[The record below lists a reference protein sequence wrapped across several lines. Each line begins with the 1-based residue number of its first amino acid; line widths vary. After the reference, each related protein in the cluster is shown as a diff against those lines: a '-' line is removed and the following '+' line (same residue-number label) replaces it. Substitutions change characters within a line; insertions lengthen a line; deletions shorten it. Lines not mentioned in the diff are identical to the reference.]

1 MPDPFFADTM
11 DPLEQRLRRAEE
23 ERRRLEESEA
33 VVRMRQQHEQ
43 KIKEYERAKKYGPRP
58 TYKKPDNVDKW
69 AWSEM
74 SSEDQHRAVISQKM
88 QDPAYISKFEQM
100 SPEELQAS
108 VDSSFA
114 KIASQREKEIQKYR
128 EEQPFE
134 AGNDETLSSGERLV
148 SKINHFKRRLE
159 DPAYD
164 RKYGGGSERLAR
176 GVIRRLPVTGAIWS
190 AMTNHDRAAI
200 TKRISEGNPEPG
212 DYDALGMYIA
222 EAEHKAK
229 RKGWVKAADIASYI
243 PGYAT
248 EFFMSGGAYA
258 AGRAATQK
266 AALRGLG
273 AAGVSAGAR
282 GAPTAVQLA
291 GFAGGVGRQTVAAP
305 MWGRIADEF
314 LRRRDPGFKL
324 RGRKG
329 SAGYEVVAN
338 THDKSIGKHAYEAL
352 WSHYIELMSE
362 RMGGTIMK
370 GLGKASGV
378 GWLASKLPE
387 SHLKEVGRG
396 VLKRAGK
403 FSQATGLSLN
413 PIEESLEEI
422 AGSAMKGSRLTAAED
437 PYLANLVKDYL
448 LDPLDKRVQQSL
460 WAEVGPML
468 GAFAIA
474 GVAGGIL
481 SAAQGGRSAEIRQQI
496 EEQEEILKK
505 VAEGSLESIKAEQI
519 IEGLKEEERGGPA
532 MKPPVE
538 PTPLNEALETI
549 KERGGLDVSKFIGDE
564 LEELKRASQDP
575 SADYEKARQAVID
588 KVQVGDQET
597 LSRRQAEAMFP
608 NVDVRPEVLRT
619 KAGREG
625 FLQGLQSSRPIVES
639 ILKETDEANLEYRL
653 EDQAVRQVDRPVTF
667 ETTTEQALAE
677 QAAAEQVPVE
687 QVPVEQVQA
696 EQVPAEQVP
705 AEQVPVEQVPAE
717 QVPVEQV
724 VTEETEVPTLQPMGQ
739 PVTQERSELGTNKA
753 IIRMLIA
760 DADAAT
766 GRQRNALNTAVEIL
780 RTHPE
785 ELRDLENIGDI
796 RKIEKVGAGVGAR
809 IASQIGKA
817 LIQEG
822 KPAEA
827 AEYFEKASK
836 WRKDVPEYAESL
848 AEAQKEAA
856 EAPEPA
862 PVPEGKPSDIPE
874 GVKVIELEPGEI
886 PRTRLGEEL
895 SPVDKRSA
903 RLVAQ
908 PGISEEDDPKR
919 VGKTMDRKRRP
930 LRKVKKFLAGLA
942 RTGAS
947 ITQEEFRKRS
957 KQRKGF
963 YVAETEA
970 HLVEKL
976 GLSSASPRDLVNY
989 YIKKEPELA
998 GILALG
1004 VLEKTE
1010 HTGELGDEARI
1021 DVNFTK
1027 SGKVKKATIYLS
1039 PDATLSTLRHEI
1051 EHLRDYIHNFKPKF
1065 FSVVKSGG
1073 VLKRLFHAE
1082 FGRYG
1087 LHDYFH
1093 LSDYLHRQFVRDA
1106 LADPQVRK
1114 KIPAKVLKQH
1124 IKDYPDLAERYLG
1137 VGEKAPT
1144 AVSKTQE
1151 KVEPT
1156 PAAVEAAEGDE
1167 ARRVR
1172 RDPAAGEMS
1181 VDIFY
1186 LPERSKAALGDKTWD
1201 EYWDDNQHKVKLYTT
1216 NVPVDA
1222 TLEDIKK
1229 KWREAGLPKGSARG
1243 GPFQVQTDK
1252 GTWDHRSGKWR
1263 NIFLAKPDNVVF
1275 RTDEEIEEDYTA
1287 QEKAKKE
1294 KVTKPVKKATAPQ
1307 GVVEEGRPEVA
1318 PPDKSKER
1326 AEQAGKY
1333 ADEAVYRKLVIAAG
1347 KIKTKK
1353 IHTSVAQSDGTEKM
1367 VWLVDMGSGLA
1378 FPDPKMPGGRVKP
1391 IVVTHI
1397 KSGYKA
1403 VGVHSQGEARLFQL
1417 LSTELG
1423 LSWDFA
1429 DPKEISAADKK
1440 LFRRIKDVV
1449 DRETLD
1455 GLTEREK
1462 DLLVGLY
1469 PPTTPTIVEADI
1481 VLDRYDLDPKI
1492 RPLSSE
1498 KGLEKVRQLVA
1509 EVPEFRHNPVFRVER
1524 EHEYR
1529 ERNVFGTEIPA
1540 WTKERLRRYG
1550 QKRGFSNPPR
1560 HDAPKGDWLKWVEEH
1575 DPGLRLIFEDGYRFK
1590 FHPETFNLD
1599 QDELKEWMTVGVNL
1613 EDLGIEPFTELQTVA
1628 AIFRRKGL
1636 KVTASP
1642 SKGTVKIK
1650 GSYAVRTG
1658 EHEWKSE
1665 DPEIQEVLDKI
1676 VWTTPSFDRK
1686 PVEKEVKELLASA
1699 EAEAKGKAKPTAAP
1713 EAAEGEL
1720 GEQASLDAKAFKR
1733 LEESRSPEEMVT
1745 VEGETKRW
1753 DQVVAEAYTNAQDS
1767 GGREFGTPE
1776 EQAKFWDVA
1785 LGTLEMSEDN
1795 IAEPADPEEDEGD
1808 VSPGV
1813 SMSDAKATLEDPK
1826 LWRKAFDKFWDWY
1839 APFTKDINFTNNT
1852 FKKNYQ
1858 RFMNVGGL
1866 LGKEAYTELQMNQ
1879 GQVESDLMLVYQALA
1894 DLDRLILSSGWGAK
1908 KKILEQYSAMERLT
1922 EKQRSDLGRLG
1933 RTPLKNIDRVA
1944 KTYGVPSELLEPI
1957 KKIRRLVDSLGKRM
1971 MDLLAPDIGPEET
1984 KAHIES
1990 RADQLKQLLASV
2002 EEGVE
2007 IPDLAEKLPDLLPK
2021 GLLDD
2026 PDFEARYGGNVLDI
2040 MLELHGSYF
2049 TRTFQ
2054 VFDRNAWGEI
2064 LREQAPMIQWT
2075 EEAEPGKRG
2084 KRREMP
2090 LLDAFKRELRDI
2102 DYQERLFQKRDEIYS
2117 ELKYEVKDAYER
2129 YKMGYSAAGTS
2140 PGRKV
2145 PPGEPITKEDMTQ
2158 IRIWMKIPPPGH
2170 IKRDPDFLE
2179 EHIPIPVEK
2188 QTLKNVRWFMEE
2200 QARLTATEDAKIFL
2214 EKVGRE
2220 KYGRVEGRL
2229 TEEELEGRID
2239 QILHPKRKKAGLVRK
2254 TMGRVDYN
2262 VFIARKL
2269 HNKKFHILLRKVMG
2283 EYRDRLDINAVRTV
2297 ERLSSVLAQTRSQEY
2312 LMEIAKER
2320 KWVHVVKG
2328 RVSKVGIRTRD
2339 ELPIQYRNPIP
2350 DAPEFGPFR
2359 GAYVTDTFEQALKD
2373 EFGTGYGEPS
2383 VLQEVMT
2390 WGIFRIYGKMMGSA
2404 RLSKTLLSSTVQV
2417 RNWSANAAIAI
2428 VHGHIPMDRTVGQAF
2443 ADAFRTTRELH
2454 WRAGKHE
2461 DKPSTKIDGKTIRE
2475 YVRELLNFGVV
2486 FDSPADELASMLETT
2501 WDMPILSVMQDG
2513 PNIVDAGKIANVQR
2527 QAKRGASKVLH
2538 GSASLYR
2545 AGDDFWKVLGFGMEL
2560 KTLKEAFPD
2569 ESSIEDLP
2577 KNQGWEKFTGD
2588 RTHWLKKT
2596 AALRIRDI
2604 YPTFSNAPNW
2614 VQVIRWFPIM
2624 GTFPTYFEELIRTQ
2638 YYEFWKMANRDLKSG
2653 NSVLMR
2659 RAQWRIARWTL
2670 ANVAAGTVIKSLLR
2684 LVMMMIPGWSPLDG
2698 DDEEKMRDLE
2708 APWAENS
2715 VLFGFKNDKTG
2726 AVYSVDLSYMLPY
2739 SRPSGFYQAI
2749 RRGKTLGAK
2758 IGGAAYEVGGD
2769 VLTADM
2775 VYTKLF
2781 EMWYG
2786 ETKEGRKIFEK
2797 EDPARDRW
2805 VRSILHAW
2813 GAWEPGLMNSSVRTV
2828 MGIADV
2834 PSFTGRKYR
2843 PGVEVLAATTGS
2855 RITQINVPR
2864 SFSFKA
2870 TEFANNLRTDKRILE
2885 AQGRSA
2891 FKPFLGIF
2899 SGSVKQV
2906 SRRLPLAEKVRRR
2919 HFVSMINDI
2928 DTALHLG
2935 ATEEEV
2941 VAALKRNGISRELI
2955 FALMNRGYVPYLPSD
2970 NMVRQIRESYA
2981 GEEKLAIMEKHILE
2995 EQKKERDR
3003 RASGKSFPGLRP
3015 PSKETK

>member
-437 PYLANLVKDYL
+437 PYLASLVKDYL

-505 VAEGSLESIKAEQI
+505 VAEGSLEWIKAEQI

-677 QAAAEQVPVE
+677 QAA
-687 QVPVEQVQA
+687 
-696 EQVPAEQVP
+696 
-705 AEQVPVEQVPAE
+705 AE

-1137 VGEKAPT
+1137 VGKKAPT

-1186 LPERSKAALGDKTWD
+1186 LPERGKAALGGKTWD
-1201 EYWDDNQHKVKLYTT
+1201 EYWDDNQDKVKIYTT

-1243 GPFQVQTDK
+1243 GPFEVQTDK
-1252 GTWDHRSGKWR
+1252 GTWNHRSGKWR

-1294 KVTKPVKKATAPQ
+1294 KVKKKKVTKPVKKPTAVPEEDEEERGAGPSLMDIIEGKKLKKGAAKSVKLTDVEVNVLEDLLGPARGFEIMDWQ
-1307 GVVEEGRPEVA
+1307 GEMLESLLSENSISLENAEVA
-1318 PPDKSKER
+1318 ISTFSDILKEEITDKTKTVLENLNFKTRQLIKKHLTKEEFAR
-1326 AEQAGKY
+1326 LIWETKGEPMPIPEEP
-1333 ADEAVYRKLVIAAG
+1333 ADPEEDEDDFLEDALRRVARFTEPKSRKLVSVEEAEKKVQLASEMAKEQKAQEEWLESTYGKYESPTWDEDSKGEYNPSSAVRAVEGRERIQALVTAAR
-1347 KIKTKK
+1347 
-1353 IHTSVAQSDGTEKM
+1353 SPVVATISYGRNPDVGSENLEKRNRAEVGLESWAAIYHGYIVRLNPGWVTEDGT
-1367 VWLVDMGSGLA
+1367 D
-1378 FPDPKMPGGRVKP
+1378 FF
-1391 IVVTHI
+1391 VV
-1397 KSGYKA
+1397 
-1403 VGVHSQGEARLFQL
+1403 
-1417 LSTELG
+1417 
-1423 LSWDFA
+1423 
-1429 DPKEISAADKK
+1429 
-1440 LFRRIKDVV
+1440 
-1449 DRETLD
+1449 
-1455 GLTEREK
+1455 
-1462 DLLVGLY
+1462 
-1469 PPTTPTIVEADI
+1469 
-1481 VLDRYDLDPKI
+1481 
-1492 RPLSSE
+1492 
-1498 KGLEKVRQLVA
+1498 
-1509 EVPEFRHNPVFRVER
+1509 
-1524 EHEYR
+1524 
-1529 ERNVFGTEIPA
+1529 
-1540 WTKERLRRYG
+1540 
-1550 QKRGFSNPPR
+1550 
-1560 HDAPKGDWLKWVEEH
+1560 
-1575 DPGLRLIFEDGYRFK
+1575 
-1590 FHPETFNLD
+1590 
-1599 QDELKEWMTVGVNL
+1599 
-1613 EDLGIEPFTELQTVA
+1613 
-1628 AIFRRKGL
+1628 
-1636 KVTASP
+1636 ASP
-1642 SKGTVKIK
+1642 SEVKHKIK
-1650 GSYAVRTG
+1650 VSRTG
-1658 EHEWKSE
+1658 E
-1665 DPEIQEVLDKI
+1665 PFV
-1676 VWTTPSFDRK
+1676 R
-1686 PVEKEVKELLASA
+1686 
-1699 EAEAKGKAKPTAAP
+1699 
-1713 EAAEGEL
+1713 EG
-1720 GEQASLDAKAFKR
+1720 
-1733 LEESRSPEEMVT
+1733 T
-1745 VEGETKRW
+1745 
-1753 DQVVAEAYTNAQDS
+1753 
-1767 GGREFGTPE
+1767 
-1776 EQAKFWDVA
+1776 
-1785 LGTLEMSEDN
+1785 
-1795 IAEPADPEEDEGD
+1795 PEEDEGD

>member
-362 RMGGTIMK
+362 RMGGTMMK

-505 VAEGSLESIKAEQI
+505 VAEGSLEWIKAEQI

-1137 VGEKAPT
+1137 VGKKAPT

-1186 LPERSKAALGDKTWD
+1186 LPERGKAALGGKTWD
-1201 EYWDDNQHKVKLYTT
+1201 EYWDDNQDKVKIYTT

-1294 KVTKPVKKATAPQ
+1294 KVKKKKVTKPVKKPSADPEEDEEERGAGPSLMDIIEGKKLKKGAAKSVKLTDVEVNVLEDLLGPARGFEIMDWQ
-1307 GVVEEGRPEVA
+1307 GEMLESLLSENSISLENAEVA
-1318 PPDKSKER
+1318 ISTFSDILKEEITDKTKTVLENLNFKTRQLIKKHLTKEEFAR
-1326 AEQAGKY
+1326 LIWETKGEPMPIPEEP
-1333 ADEAVYRKLVIAAG
+1333 ADPEEDEDDFLEDALRRVARFTEPKSRKLVSVEEAEKKVQLASEMAKEQKAQEEWLESTYGKYESPTWDEDSKGEYNPSSAVRAVEGRERIQALVTAAR
-1347 KIKTKK
+1347 
-1353 IHTSVAQSDGTEKM
+1353 SPVVATISYGRNPDVGSENLEKRNRAEVGLESWAAIYHGYIVRLNPGWVTEDGT
-1367 VWLVDMGSGLA
+1367 D
-1378 FPDPKMPGGRVKP
+1378 FF
-1391 IVVTHI
+1391 VV
-1397 KSGYKA
+1397 
-1403 VGVHSQGEARLFQL
+1403 
-1417 LSTELG
+1417 
-1423 LSWDFA
+1423 
-1429 DPKEISAADKK
+1429 
-1440 LFRRIKDVV
+1440 
-1449 DRETLD
+1449 
-1455 GLTEREK
+1455 
-1462 DLLVGLY
+1462 
-1469 PPTTPTIVEADI
+1469 
-1481 VLDRYDLDPKI
+1481 
-1492 RPLSSE
+1492 
-1498 KGLEKVRQLVA
+1498 
-1509 EVPEFRHNPVFRVER
+1509 
-1524 EHEYR
+1524 
-1529 ERNVFGTEIPA
+1529 
-1540 WTKERLRRYG
+1540 
-1550 QKRGFSNPPR
+1550 
-1560 HDAPKGDWLKWVEEH
+1560 
-1575 DPGLRLIFEDGYRFK
+1575 
-1590 FHPETFNLD
+1590 
-1599 QDELKEWMTVGVNL
+1599 
-1613 EDLGIEPFTELQTVA
+1613 
-1628 AIFRRKGL
+1628 
-1636 KVTASP
+1636 ASP
-1642 SKGTVKIK
+1642 SEVKHKIK
-1650 GSYAVRTG
+1650 VSRTG
-1658 EHEWKSE
+1658 E
-1665 DPEIQEVLDKI
+1665 PFV
-1676 VWTTPSFDRK
+1676 R
-1686 PVEKEVKELLASA
+1686 
-1699 EAEAKGKAKPTAAP
+1699 
-1713 EAAEGEL
+1713 EG
-1720 GEQASLDAKAFKR
+1720 
-1733 LEESRSPEEMVT
+1733 T
-1745 VEGETKRW
+1745 
-1753 DQVVAEAYTNAQDS
+1753 
-1767 GGREFGTPE
+1767 
-1776 EQAKFWDVA
+1776 
-1785 LGTLEMSEDN
+1785 
-1795 IAEPADPEEDEGD
+1795 PEEDEGD

>member
-362 RMGGTIMK
+362 RMGGTMMK

-437 PYLANLVKDYL
+437 PYLASLVKDYL

-505 VAEGSLESIKAEQI
+505 VAEGSLEWIKAEQI

-1137 VGEKAPT
+1137 VGKKAPT

-1186 LPERSKAALGDKTWD
+1186 LPERGKAALGGKTWD
-1201 EYWDDNQHKVKLYTT
+1201 EYWDDNQDKVKIYTT

-1294 KVTKPVKKATAPQ
+1294 KVKKKKVTKPVKKPSADPEEDEEERGAGPSLMDIIEGKKLKKGAAKSVKLTDVEVNVLEDLLGPARGFEIMDWQ
-1307 GVVEEGRPEVA
+1307 GEMLESLLSENSISLENAEVA
-1318 PPDKSKER
+1318 ISTFSDILKEEITDKTKTVLENLNFKTRQLIKKHLTKEEFAR
-1326 AEQAGKY
+1326 LIWETKGEPMPIPEEP
-1333 ADEAVYRKLVIAAG
+1333 ADPEEDEDDFLEDALRRVARFTEPKSRKLVSVEEAEKKVQLASEMAKEQKAQEEWLESTYGKYESPTWDEDSKGEYNPSSAVRAVEGRERIQALVTAAR
-1347 KIKTKK
+1347 
-1353 IHTSVAQSDGTEKM
+1353 SPVVATISYGRNPDVGSENLEKRNRAEVGLESWAAIYHGYIVRLNPGWVTEDGT
-1367 VWLVDMGSGLA
+1367 D
-1378 FPDPKMPGGRVKP
+1378 FF
-1391 IVVTHI
+1391 VV
-1397 KSGYKA
+1397 
-1403 VGVHSQGEARLFQL
+1403 
-1417 LSTELG
+1417 
-1423 LSWDFA
+1423 
-1429 DPKEISAADKK
+1429 
-1440 LFRRIKDVV
+1440 
-1449 DRETLD
+1449 
-1455 GLTEREK
+1455 
-1462 DLLVGLY
+1462 
-1469 PPTTPTIVEADI
+1469 
-1481 VLDRYDLDPKI
+1481 
-1492 RPLSSE
+1492 
-1498 KGLEKVRQLVA
+1498 
-1509 EVPEFRHNPVFRVER
+1509 
-1524 EHEYR
+1524 
-1529 ERNVFGTEIPA
+1529 
-1540 WTKERLRRYG
+1540 
-1550 QKRGFSNPPR
+1550 
-1560 HDAPKGDWLKWVEEH
+1560 
-1575 DPGLRLIFEDGYRFK
+1575 
-1590 FHPETFNLD
+1590 
-1599 QDELKEWMTVGVNL
+1599 
-1613 EDLGIEPFTELQTVA
+1613 
-1628 AIFRRKGL
+1628 
-1636 KVTASP
+1636 ASP
-1642 SKGTVKIK
+1642 SEVKHKIK
-1650 GSYAVRTG
+1650 VSRTG
-1658 EHEWKSE
+1658 E
-1665 DPEIQEVLDKI
+1665 PFV
-1676 VWTTPSFDRK
+1676 R
-1686 PVEKEVKELLASA
+1686 
-1699 EAEAKGKAKPTAAP
+1699 
-1713 EAAEGEL
+1713 EG
-1720 GEQASLDAKAFKR
+1720 
-1733 LEESRSPEEMVT
+1733 T
-1745 VEGETKRW
+1745 
-1753 DQVVAEAYTNAQDS
+1753 
-1767 GGREFGTPE
+1767 
-1776 EQAKFWDVA
+1776 
-1785 LGTLEMSEDN
+1785 
-1795 IAEPADPEEDEGD
+1795 PEEDEGD